1 MLQPTYPCFLANQ
14 PLHTGDLLD
23 VHDKYSGEV
32 ATRVALAEAGIIE
45 QAIAAAQAAEPAM
58 RALPPYA
65 RQAVLEQCI
74 ARFRERFDELA
85 LALCVEAGKPIRD
98 AEGEVTRLI
107 DTFRVAAEEA
117 VRIDGTL
124 PNLEISERAKGYR
137 GFVQRVPLG
146 ACSFITPFNFPLNL
160 VAHKVAPAIAAGCPF
175 VLKPS
180 EKTPVG
186 ALIIGEVLAE
196 TALPPGAFSIL
207 PCRIGDADP
216 FVTDGRLKLLSF
228 TGGQVGWELKAKAG
242 RKKVVLELGGNAACL
257 VDADQRGSL
266 DRVVERLVFGAYYQ
280 SGPSCIKVQRV
291 LAHASLY
298 EDLRERFV
306 AATKN
311 LRAGDPKQRD
321 TFLGPLIDE
330 DSARRLESWITE
342 AVQAGARLLCGGG
355 RSGNRLEASV
365 LEDVPAGT
373 KLDAQEAFGPVTLL
387 APFDDFDE
395 ALARINASEYGLQA
409 GVFSNDLAHA
419 MRAWDVLEVG
429 GVVVGDIP
437 SFRVDNMPYGGVKRS
452 GLGREGIRCA
462 IADMTEPRLLVL
474 RGSAG

>member
-1 MLQPTYPCFLANQ
+1 MLQPTYPCYLANQ
-14 PLHTGDLLD
+14 PLHTGDMLD

-32 ATRVALAEAGIIE
+32 ATRVAMADAGIIE

-280 SGPSCIKVQRV
+280 SGQSCIKVQRV
-291 LAHASLY
+291 LAHAGLY
-298 EDLRERFV
+298 EELRERFV
-306 AATKN
+306 AATKD

-365 LEDVPAGT
+365 LEDVPAGA
-373 KLDAQEAFGPVTLL
+373 KLDALEAFGPVTVL

-395 ALARINASEYGLQA
+395 ALARVNASEYGLQA

-474 RGSAG
+474 RSSAG